1 VTVADLA
8 GCAGDRLAVL
18 PALYYLLWR
27 GVLAADLAG
36 APLSGRTVVWAGL
49 AG

>member
-18 PALYYLLWR
+18 PVLYHLLWR
-27 GVLAADLAG
+27 GVLGADLTS
-36 APLSGRTVVWAGL
+36 APLSGRTAVRAGRS
-49 AG
+49 A